1 MNTTNYKQKDYE
13 TIFLEM
19 LNDGYLEGLLST
31 DEHFIDY
38 VKNRDDIENS
48 FIMNMSIYALKD
60 SHQYEDMTN
69 IYLSNDVDVAVGVDL
84 DVLGHKCATYRP
96 QATKSSVELYFSLDN
111 ILDYDY
117 VIPQNTVVSN
127 NEGISYLT
135 VEDATII
142 RGEYSTTV
150 GALSVMNGGN
160 SRVEPNTLIYSTLPN
175 NVSVTNPKGSSG
187 SREAYTDNEYRE
199 LLRNWTYAHIRGT
212 KEAYEEFF
220 ANYDG
225 LDDYRLVPR
234 WDGPGT
240 LKIIIDPFNDWLKTD
255 LYNKLQEKTFLLIES
270 VLITGAVRRPLDID
284 CTINVDIDNVVD
296 YSAVDYT
303 NLRSL
308 VERALSVYVDG
319 GYRRDGTYHKGLK
332 IGQDF
337 IPFKA
342 GIFINEEIPQIM
354 SIDWKD
360 TLNKIDNTV
369 NFDEFLPYEEEGS
382 VANAT
387 IDYSNGLITASQ
399 NQKCRTDILYSN
411 YPYLVE
417 SDNKGFIITFK
428 KMDSETGN
436 VLELF
441 STSQAKFKTENLDL
455 YGGWIELVAKRDNA
469 SISYIRLYEND
480 SDNDNYNTHICI
492 NNEEKAY
499 LRNVVVK
506 IQGEDNPT
514 C

>member
-1 MNTTNYKQKDYE
+1 M
-13 TIFLEM
+13 
-19 LNDGYLEGLLST
+19 
-31 DEHFIDY
+31 
-38 VKNRDDIENS
+38 
-48 FIMNMSIYALKD
+48 
-60 SHQYEDMTN
+60 
-69 IYLSNDVDVAVGVDL
+69 
-84 DVLGHKCATYRP
+84 
-96 QATKSSVELYFSLDN
+96 
-111 ILDYDY
+111 
-117 VIPQNTVVSN
+117 
-127 NEGISYLT
+127 
-135 VEDATII
+135 
-142 RGEYSTTV
+142 

-160 SRVEPNTLIYSTLPN
+160 SRVEPNTLVYSTLPN

-270 VLITGAVRRPLDID
+270 VLITGAIRRPLDID
-284 CTINVDIDNVVD
+284 CVINVDIDNVVD

-360 TLNKIDNTV
+360 TLNKIDNTI

-382 VANAT
+382 VVNAT
-387 IDYSNGLITASQ
+387 IDYNNGLITASQ

-417 SDNKGFIITFK
+417 SDNKGFIMTFK

-506 IQGEDNPT
+506 IQGEDNPI